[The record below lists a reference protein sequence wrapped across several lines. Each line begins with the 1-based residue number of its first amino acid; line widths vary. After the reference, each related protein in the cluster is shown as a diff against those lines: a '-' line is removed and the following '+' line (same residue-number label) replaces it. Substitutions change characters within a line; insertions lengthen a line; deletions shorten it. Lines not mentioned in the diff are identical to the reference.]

1 MADAGIGEP
10 GPRDI
15 ALLEIAIAQV
25 RVAQFGVGQAGLATR
40 ERSAPS
46 IGLFFLTSSRNC
58 QAPSSRARSEI
69 VVEPVER
76 LHHRRVVLLLLRI
89 LICNEAARISY

>member
-1 MADAGIGEP
+1 MAEAGIGEP